1 MQPLTRDR
9 LAANA
14 YRTLGLS
21 ASAGQAAI
29 EAAARRMRIWADPA
43 RVPPTPWD
51 LPQLGPLSRSRSDV
65 EHAVARLVDPA
76 SRLED
81 RLLWYHGPAVTAAN
95 TPSADVP
102 AMGPRQTPPP
112 QSSVADPH
120 DRAVAALHAAS
131 MTPAGT
137 CDAGLWRRA
146 VTEFNALS
154 ESPGY
159 LDWLAGKEAEG
170 DFEKRASIEEIAAA
184 VRALPAAV
192 LAAVVP
198 HARAALDGD
207 DLPGCSALLDL
218 LRAGARSPET
228 SAPLRGLLDAL
239 EDALDAHCRQMD
251 ADLRD
256 KLRTNRTAP
265 EPYYPAN
272 LGASMDAAV
281 FYLDNIVPALA
292 RIQVV
297 AADDPVRLSRA
308 KSRCADVLTLLAL
321 GYEWAGWFVQAERT
335 LLQALDLAGGAGQ
348 AEIQKSLDRVRPLA
362 AEERRA
368 LHGTEVPAS
377 EASGGFDGGSPAARA
392 GNARIRVHAPAS
404 QAGTASTQ
412 PNAESRRRPRDPT
425 SFGRLLAVSI
435 ILGIAAAVILSLML
449 PSGKSNRSGYNP
461 SPPETSAE
469 STPSDATASGA
480 PGDDSGL
487 PPPDP
492 AVGAGAND
500 VGEVNR
506 EP

>member
-1 MQPLTRDR
+1 MQPPTRDR

-51 LPQLGPLSRSRSDV
+51 LPQLGPLPRSRSDV

-81 RLLWYHGPAVTAAN
+81 RLLWYHGPAVTAAT
-95 TPSADVP
+95 TPAAD
-102 AMGPRQTPPP
+102 AEARSD
-112 QSSVADPH
+112 SSVVERH
-120 DRAVAALHAAS
+120 DRAVGALHAAS

-137 CDAGLWRRA
+137 SDAGLWRRA

-154 ESPGY
+154 ESPDY
-159 LDWLAGKEAEG
+159 LDWLAGVEAEG
-170 DFEKRASIEEIAAA
+170 DFEKRVSPEEIAAS
-184 VRALPAAV
+184 VRALSAAV

-207 DLPGCSALLDL
+207 DLPACSALLDL
-218 LRAGARSPET
+218 LRAGSRSPET
-228 SAPLRGLLDAL
+228 SAPLRGLLDGL

-281 FYLDNIVPALA
+281 FYLDTIVPTLA
-292 RIQVV
+292 RIQIV
-297 AADDPVRLSRA
+297 AADDPDRLSRA

-321 GYEWAGWFVQAERT
+321 GYEWSGWFVQAERT

-362 AEERRA
+362 AEERAA
-368 LHGTEVPAS
+368 LVGTEVPAS
-377 EASGGFDGGSPAARA
+377 EANGGFDGGSAAPRA
-392 GNARIRVHAPAS
+392 GNTRVRVHAPGS
-404 QAGTASTQ
+404 QGGTAPQT
-412 PNAESRRRPRDPT
+412 PAESRRRARDPT
-425 SFGRLLAVSI
+425 SFGRLLAVSV
-435 ILGIAAAVILSLML
+435 ILGVAATVILSLMS
-449 PSGKSNRSGYNP
+449 PGGNSRPSGYNP
-461 SPPETSAE
+461 APEVTTESPP
-469 STPSDATASGA
+469 PVDAPASGA
-480 PGDDSGL
+480 TGDDSEL
-487 PPPDP
+487 PPPGP
-492 AVGAGAND
+492 ADGAGAND

>member
-1 MQPLTRDR
+1 MQPPTRER

-29 EAAARRMRIWADPA
+29 EAAARRMRIWTDPA
-43 RVPPTPWD
+43 RIPPTPWD
-51 LPQLGPLSRSRSDV
+51 LPQLGALARSRSDV
-65 EHAVARLVDPA
+65 EHAVARLVNPD

-81 RLLWYHGPAVTAAN
+81 RLLWYHGPAMIAAN
-95 TPSADVP
+95 TPAADAGAASELP
-102 AMGPRQTPPP
+102 TAGR
-112 QSSVADPH
+112 H
-120 DRAVAALHAAS
+120 NRAVAALHAAS

-154 ESPGY
+154 ESPDY
-159 LDWLAGKEAEG
+159 LDWLARVEAEG
-170 DFEKRASIEEIAAA
+170 DFEKRASVEEIAAA
-184 VRALPAAV
+184 VRALPAVV

-207 DLPGCSALLDL
+207 DVPACSALLDL

-265 EPYYPAN
+265 ESYYPAN

-281 FYLDNIVPALA
+281 FYLDTIVPALA

-297 AADDPVRLSRA
+297 AADDPVRLPRA

-321 GYEWAGWFVQAERT
+321 GYEWSGWFVQSERT
-335 LLQALDLAGGAGQ
+335 LLQALDLAGGEGQ

-368 LHGTEVPAS
+368 LQGTEVLAS
-377 EASGGFDGGSPAARA
+377 EAGGGFDGRSPAAART
-392 GNARIRVHAPAS
+392 GNTRVRVHAPGS
-404 QAGTASTQ
+404 QAGGAPQ
-412 PNAESRRRPRDPT
+412 PTAESRRRPRDPT
-425 SFGRLLAVSI
+425 SFGRLLATSI

-449 PSGKSNRSGYNP
+449 PSGNSRPSGYNP
-461 SPPETSAE
+461 APPETSAE
-469 STPSDATASGA
+469 STPSDAPASGA
-480 PGDDSGL
+480 TGDDAGL
-487 PPPDP
+487 PPPGP
-492 AVGAGAND
+492 ADGAGAND